1 MKNNCLA
8 QAHQLDLAVIELAT
22 KAIARLTQV
31 SGMYTANLKF
41 DFIDHEVKKAFEWL
55 SAPERNEG
63 RRHAAVMVLREIAYC
78 MPTFFFQ
85 VHFPM
90 EIMFHHCRTQMCR
103 VSSSSLSISSMRCTT
118 RSLNSARVQQML
130 CEWLSWSLHR
140 EKRAARLAEGEVT
153 RCGITTASMRQLLV

>member
-1 MKNNCLA
+1 MGGILAIVVLINADVCNTGTRISRSHTKEKNITLQRPILSWFSEAAQYVLLRFGNYLKNNCLA

-85 VHFPM
+85 VNKYLP
-90 EIMFHHCRTQMCR
+90 HC
-103 VSSSSLSISSMRCTT
+103 
-118 RSLNSARVQQML
+118 
-130 CEWLSWSLHR
+130 
-140 EKRAARLAEGEVT
+140 
-153 RCGITTASMRQLLV
+153 

>member
-1 MKNNCLA
+1 M
-8 QAHQLDLAVIELAT
+8 DLAVIELAT

-85 VHFPM
+85 VNFPQKSSY
-90 EIMFHHCRTQMCR
+90 EIIYHHVQSYLCR
-103 VSSSSLSISSMRCTT
+103 VCSSFLSTSST
-118 RSLNSARVQQML
+118 RSMIQNLNSVRAQQMP
-130 CEWLSWSLHR
+130 CEWHSWSLRR
-140 EKRAARLAEGEVT
+140 ERPAVRRVEGEVT
-153 RCGITTASMRQLLV
+153 KCGTITASMRQLPV

>member
-1 MKNNCLA
+1 MYSQQCTGPFLRLCSPRFGNYLKNNCLA

-85 VHFPM
+85 VNFVGT
-90 EIMFHHCRTQMCR
+90 EI
-103 VSSSSLSISSMRCTT
+103 
-118 RSLNSARVQQML
+118 
-130 CEWLSWSLHR
+130 
-140 EKRAARLAEGEVT
+140 
-153 RCGITTASMRQLLV
+153 

>member
-1 MKNNCLA
+1 MFPIRFGNYLRNNCLA
-8 QAHQLDLAVIELAT
+8 QDSLDLSVIELAT

-85 VHFPM
+85 VNKYLPQ
-90 EIMFHHCRTQMCR
+90 C
-103 VSSSSLSISSMRCTT
+103 
-118 RSLNSARVQQML
+118 
-130 CEWLSWSLHR
+130 
-140 EKRAARLAEGEVT
+140 
-153 RCGITTASMRQLLV
+153 

>member
-1 MKNNCLA
+1 MQRPILSWFSEAAQYVLLRFGNYLKNNCLA

-85 VHFPM
+85 VNKYLP
-90 EIMFHHCRTQMCR
+90 HC
-103 VSSSSLSISSMRCTT
+103 
-118 RSLNSARVQQML
+118 
-130 CEWLSWSLHR
+130 
-140 EKRAARLAEGEVT
+140 
-153 RCGITTASMRQLLV
+153 

>member
-1 MKNNCLA
+1 MKAKVSQILRLLTASLKLVQSSIFLRFGNYLKNNCLA

-85 VHFPM
+85 VHF
-90 EIMFHHCRTQMCR
+90 
-103 VSSSSLSISSMRCTT
+103 L
-118 RSLNSARVQQML
+118 
-130 CEWLSWSLHR
+130 
-140 EKRAARLAEGEVT
+140 VT
-153 RCGITTASMRQLLV
+153 AIKFLR

>member
-1 MKNNCLA
+1 MDQTKDLPPLRFGNYLKNNCLA

-85 VHFPM
+85 VNSPCLTFYNT
-90 EIMFHHCRTQMCR
+90 C
-103 VSSSSLSISSMRCTT
+103 SSECATIL
-118 RSLNSARVQQML
+118 
-130 CEWLSWSLHR
+130 
-140 EKRAARLAEGEVT
+140 
-153 RCGITTASMRQLLV
+153 

>member
-1 MKNNCLA
+1 MYSQQCTGPFLRLCSLRFGNYLKNNCLA

-85 VHFPM
+85 VNFVGT
-90 EIMFHHCRTQMCR
+90 EI
-103 VSSSSLSISSMRCTT
+103 
-118 RSLNSARVQQML
+118 
-130 CEWLSWSLHR
+130 
-140 EKRAARLAEGEVT
+140 
-153 RCGITTASMRQLLV
+153 

>member
-1 MKNNCLA
+1 MAPRFGNYLKNNCLA

-85 VHFPM
+85 VICPNNQ
-90 EIMFHHCRTQMCR
+90 IMKSYFINLVCAEC
-103 VSSSSLSISSMRCTT
+103 
-118 RSLNSARVQQML
+118 
-130 CEWLSWSLHR
+130 
-140 EKRAARLAEGEVT
+140 AAVL
-153 RCGITTASMRQLLV
+153 